1 MRIIVF
7 ILLLLSLLSCD
18 PYILQVSMDEGFRKE
33 VNFDCGKVDISCSVI
48 ADRQISI
55 HQKINLKYS
64 IVLNPEKLRIMYK
77 GDSIKAKI
85 YLNEVP
91 FQEIKQINNDNS
103 IVIVINQ
110 KVQSGDTI
118 KINIDNFMVCE
129 KKPLEI
135 GDINLVLVRRK

>member
-1 MRIIVF
+1 MRVTVF
-7 ILLLLSLLSCD
+7 ILLLLSFLSCD

-33 VNFDCGKVDISCSVI
+33 INFDCGKVGISCSVI
-48 ADRQISI
+48 ADRQVSI
-55 HQKINLKYS
+55 HQKIDLKYP
-64 IVLNPEKLRIMYK
+64 ILLNPEKLGIMYK

-91 FQEIKQINNDNS
+91 LQEIKQVNNDNS

-118 KINIDNFMVCE
+118 KINIDHFMVCE